1 MTLPRSLSSAGLL
14 VLLCL
19 ALSGCTLSSSGS
31 KETPKPAVQQ
41 GPCIVLALPSSGPFA
56 GISNKIRRGATVAV
70 QEMKA
75 NGIEARLEQLNTG
88 AADWLVKLDAL
99 PESCAVV
106 GGPLQ
111 APVYAKARQS
121 GALQKRAFFTFMP
134 SLDEGEEGSQA
145 WRFFP
150 SPQDQIDSL
159 LTFAIDGM
167 SISTFG
173 AFHPG
178 DAYGLRMTG
187 LMEQTLAKRGLS
199 LQKASYDAGNPNSWV
214 AAVAPLINPT
224 QNQNGSNATPIPQT
238 TFEALFL
245 PDSWRNMGMLTT
257 ALAYN
262 GEDRLIL
269 MGTTLWEQGLSGKS
283 VADTER
289 FALAVFP
296 GAWNQAR
303 APKALQVAG
312 HDFWTALG
320 YDFARF
326 SVQLGFVKRPPSA
339 DVNAACARLRMVWG
353 MAPIKWDGNGIAHQQ
368 LYLFQPAANGMKPLT
383 LDEYKA
389 TRQAVL
395 QRAALRMQGL
405 PGVDAQGNPL
415 VPGTQPGVQPGMPGQ
430 PVQVDANGQPVA
442 QPAVAQPGAQPG
454 VAQPAG
460 QPARQQVIGTTPIP
474 SYKLRLP
481 GSAN

>member
-14 VLLCL
+14 ILLCV
-19 ALSGCTLSSSGS
+19 ALSGCKFSSTSS
-31 KETPKPAVQQ
+31 KEEPKPAVKQ
-41 GPCIVLALPSSGPFA
+41 GPCIVLALPSSGPYA

-70 QEMKA
+70 QEMKT
-75 NGIEARLEQLNTG
+75 NGIDARLEQLNTS
-88 AADWLVKLDAL
+88 AADWLAKLDAL

-111 APVYAKARQS
+111 APVYAKAREA

-134 SLDEGEEGSQA
+134 ALDDGEEGVQA

-150 SPQDQIDSL
+150 SPQDQIDAL

-167 SISTFG
+167 GISTFG
-173 AFHPG
+173 AFHPS
-178 DAYGLRMTG
+178 DAFALRMTG
-187 LMEQTLAKRGLS
+187 LMEQTLTKRGLS
-199 LQKASYDAGNPNSWV
+199 LQKASYDAANPNSWV
-214 AAVAPLINPT
+214 NAVAPLINPT
-224 QNQNGSNATPIPQT
+224 QSQDGSSAPPIPQT
-238 TFEALFL
+238 AFEALFL
-245 PDSWRNMGMLTT
+245 PDSWRNMPMLAT
-257 ALAYN
+257 ALTYN
-262 GEDRLIL
+262 GEDRLVL

-283 VADTER
+283 MVNTER

-303 APKALQVAG
+303 APKALQGAG

-326 SVQLGFVKRPPSA
+326 SVQLGFAKRPPSP
-339 DVNAACARLRMVWG
+339 DVTAACTRLRMVWG

-389 TRQAVL
+389 TRQAIL
-395 QRAALRMQGL
+395 ERAALRMQGL
-405 PGVDAQGNPL
+405 PSVDAQGNPL
-415 VPGTQPGVQPGMPGQ
+415 VPGAQPGVQPGMPGQ
-430 PVQVDANGQPVA
+430 PVPLDANGQPVVQPAAAQTGA
-442 QPAVAQPGAQPG
+442 QPAP
-454 VAQPAG
+454 
-460 QPARQQVIGTTPIP
+460 RQAIGTTPIP

>member
-1 MTLPRSLSSAGLL
+1 MKQTRLSILACL
-14 VLLCL
+14 L
-19 ALSGCTLSSSGS
+19 ALSCLVLSGCQFPSLGGGK
-31 KETPKPAVQQ
+31 KEPAPAVKQQ
-41 GPCIVLALPSSGPFA
+41 PCIVLALPGSGPFA
-56 GISNKIRRGATVAV
+56 PVANKIRRGATTAV

-75 NGIEARLEQLNTG
+75 NGIDARLEEVNTS

-111 APVYAKARQS
+111 GPNYAKAKQS

-134 SLDEGEEGSQA
+134 ALDDGEEGSQA

-150 SPQDQIDSL
+150 SPQDQIDAL
-159 LTFAIDGM
+159 LAFATDGM
-167 SISTFG
+167 GISTFG

-187 LMEQTLAKRGLS
+187 LMEQSLVKRGLS
-199 LQKASYDAGNPNSWV
+199 LQKASYDARNPNAWV
-214 AAVAPLINPT
+214 TAVAPLINPT
-224 QNQNGSNATPIPQT
+224 QAQDGSSATPIPQT

-245 PDSWRNMGMLTT
+245 PDSWRNMPMITT
-257 ALAYN
+257 ALVYN
-262 GEDRLIL
+262 GEDRLVL
-269 MGTTLWEQGLSGKS
+269 MGTTLWEQALSGKS
-283 VADTER
+283 VPGLER
-289 FALAVFP
+289 YALAVFP

-303 APKALQVAG
+303 APKALQGAG

-326 SVQLGFVKRPPSA
+326 CIQLGLVKRPPA
-339 DVNAACARLRMVWG
+339 QDLNAAISRLRMVWG

-368 LYLFQPAANGMKPLT
+368 LYLFQPAANGMKPLN
-383 LDEYKA
+383 LDEFKA
-389 TRQAVL
+389 ARQAIL

-405 PGVDAQGNPL
+405 PSVDEQGNPL
-415 VPGTQPGVQPGMPGQ
+415 VPGLQPGQPGQ
-430 PVQVDANGQPVA
+430 PVLVDGTGQPIV

-454 VAQPAG
+454 VLPPTQQPVQ
-460 QPARQQVIGTTPIP
+460 QPIGTTPRP

-481 GSAN
+481 GSAR